1 MQAGSLNNHDSQMR
15 QWLDGVH
22 LNEVLHNYLVIY
34 NKLHA
39 EPIHADQSRAEST
52 WWYVCGTGT
61 ARDPCLVLAPAFEL
75 KGTAHLMKATNRWEI
90 LVPPTSP
97 DYLKVLPAPCIF
109 HGATVEHEALQDA
122 WARGRCSSM
131 GEAWTIDSEI
141 IRSLLHQTA
150 NLSFVSITAYPFDW
164 PVMEDEIMPYGDYS
178 TSLLRLMLDTPK
190 REVYYIQIHHS
201 LRLRRI
207 LDEVRDPQWN
217 YKSFEPRSRH
227 RR

>member
-1 MQAGSLNNHDSQMR
+1 MR
-15 QWLDGVH
+15 IKAVPSRRGGTSAEQEPVSVLTQSEAVPFIELD
-22 LNEVLHNYLVIY
+22 L
-34 NKLHA
+34 
-39 EPIHADQSRAEST
+39 SRPSSP
-52 WWYVCGTGT
+52 

-141 IRSLLHQTA
+141 IRSQ
-150 NLSFVSITAYPFDW
+150 SR
-164 PVMEDEIMPYGDYS
+164 
-178 TSLLRLMLDTPK
+178 SLL
-190 REVYYIQIHHS
+190 Q
-201 LRLRRI
+201 LRP
-207 LDEVRDPQWN
+207 D
-217 YKSFEPRSRH
+217 
-227 RR
+227 